1 MRSKAVFCL
10 VRQRTDQIDVLYF
23 GDQLPHHCLG
33 HDPGYPLAPASRSC
47 EASKRITLVKE
58 ATSRN
63 GWFRGRCPFVP
74 CLDFSQHGS
83 NFFLIRDS
91 FFYQNVDLQPV
102 ISTEPSPHLY
112 RFALPHPPDCP
123 HTRVGEYFSFYINGR
138 LSKYLATIQQTTTK
152 QRNVTRMLRLNLAP
166 LY

>member
-1 MRSKAVFCL
+1 M
-10 VRQRTDQIDVLYF
+10 
-23 GDQLPHHCLG
+23 
-33 HDPGYPLAPASRSC
+33 
-47 EASKRITLVKE
+47 
-58 ATSRN
+58 
-63 GWFRGRCPFVP
+63 P

-91 FFYQNVDLQPV
+91 LFYQNVDLQPV
-102 ISTEPSPHLY
+102 ISTEPSPNLY
-112 RFALPHPPDCP
+112 RFALPHPLDCP
-123 HTRVGEYFSFYINGR
+123 YTSTGLYFSFYINGR